1 MRRESKRK
9 NIETNTKIL
18 GIIVL
23 IIILIWAVPFIH
35 NELLTVLHGKEF
47 YNRYIDTGFFDE
59 NSEQESCKVLS
70 YSKTV
75 KGILCNTGKEQGLIL
90 YFTKNENNIWEMSS
104 WDCIWSKSGT
114 ADGFQWPYFWQNGFS
129 NDTYYTGKAG

>member
-1 MRRESKRK
+1 M
-9 NIETNTKIL
+9 
-18 GIIVL
+18 
-23 IIILIWAVPFIH
+23 
-35 NELLTVLHGKEF
+35 LTVLHGKEF

-70 YSKTV
+70 YSKKLSKVYYVTPE
-75 KGILCNTGKEQGLIL
+75 KEQGLIL

-104 WDCIWSKSGT
+104 WDCSG
-114 ADGFQWPYFWQNGFS
+114 QNREQQMDSSGHTFGRMLFS

>member
-1 MRRESKRK
+1 MKKTSKQ
-9 NIETNTKIL
+9 TQKIL

-47 YNRYIDTGFFDE
+47 YNRYIDTGFFDK

-70 YSKTV
+70 YSKKLSKVYYVTPE
-75 KGILCNTGKEQGLIL
+75 KEQGLIL
-90 YFTKNENNIWEMSS
+90 YFTKNEKNTWEMSN
-104 WDCIWSKSGT
+104 WDCVWSKSGA
-114 ADGFQWPYFWQNGFS
+114 ADGIQWPYFWQNGF
-129 NDTYYTGKAG
+129 

>member
-1 MRRESKRK
+1 MKKTSKQ
-9 NIETNTKIL
+9 TQKIL

-70 YSKTV
+70 YSKKLSKV
-75 KGILCNTGKEQGLIL
+75 YYVHRKKSRGLYYILPKMKTTHGK
-90 YFTKNENNIWEMSS
+90 
-104 WDCIWSKSGT
+104 
-114 ADGFQWPYFWQNGFS
+114 
-129 NDTYYTGKAG
+129 